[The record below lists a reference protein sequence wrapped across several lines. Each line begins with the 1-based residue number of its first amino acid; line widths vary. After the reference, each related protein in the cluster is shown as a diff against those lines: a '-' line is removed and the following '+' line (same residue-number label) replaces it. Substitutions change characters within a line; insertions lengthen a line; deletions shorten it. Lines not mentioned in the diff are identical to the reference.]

1 MDSSLLTDTVRTL
14 SFFQTNKR
22 LCLLFISLMWAQ
34 PLFSDPLNET
44 ELPSLGDHT
53 SSVVSPEQEKALGQH
68 WLRALRAQAPL
79 INDPFVLDYLRAL
92 THRLASKSEL
102 NHQELEL
109 VVVASPA
116 INAFAVPGGVIGANA
131 GLFLHAQTEGELGS
145 VLAHELAHLSQRH
158 FARTIEEAQKNQ
170 WIQGAAL
177 LASVLLIA
185 TSNSESGYA
194 ALATTQAASVQSQL
208 RFSRRNEQEAD
219 RIAIGTLAAAD
230 IDPSSIGTFFQ
241 RMQKT
246 YQFSGQKP
254 PEYLLTHPVT
264 ESRISEAKDR
274 AGQYQ
279 SRFYPE
285 NTDFYLIKA
294 RIEALYTR
302 DVQNAI
308 TRNYSQLNN
317 SPTLQQFMTRYRLV
331 MLLSKV
337 QRYQEAEKELDTLTR
352 MLPNNL
358 VLQNSMAE
366 LKIAEKDNAAAIK
379 LLAPLSKTYP
389 DHYVLT
395 LLYAQALLNQKNGTQ
410 ALPMLESIKAT
421 YPNSPEIWDLL
432 AQAYGYNQDMIN
444 VHLARAEL
452 LYIKGQSKLAI
463 EQLQLARSLIDHDF
477 PLLSKIETRISQMEA
492 DQKDVK
498 F

>member
-1 MDSSLLTDTVRTL
+1 MLADTVQVL
-14 SFFQTNKR
+14 SFFQAYYKR
-22 LCLLFISLMWAQ
+22 LSLFFILLIWVP
-34 PLFSDPLNET
+34 PLFSDPRNDT
-44 ELPSLGDHT
+44 ELPVLGDHT
-53 SSVVSPEQEKALGQH
+53 SSIVSPEQEKSLGQR

-102 NHQELEL
+102 SNRDLQL

-131 GLFLHAQTEGELGS
+131 GLFLHAETEGELAS

-158 FARTIEEAQKNQ
+158 FARSIEEAQKNQ

-219 RIAIGTLAAAD
+219 RIAIGTLAEAD
-230 IDPSSIGTFFQ
+230 MDPSAIGTFFQ

-279 SRFYPE
+279 SRFHPE

-302 DVQNAI
+302 DIQNAI
-308 TRNYSQLNN
+308 ARQYSQLNN

-337 QRYQEAEKELDTLTR
+337 QRFKEAEAELDQLSR
-352 MLPNNL
+352 LLPNNL
-358 VLQNSMAE
+358 VLQNSRAE
-366 LKIAEKDNAAAIK
+366 LKIAEKDNAAVIK

-395 LLYAQALLNQKNGTQ
+395 MLYCQALLNQKNGAQ
-410 ALPMLESIKAT
+410 ALPLLERLNTI
-421 YPNSPEIWDLL
+421 YPHSPEIWDLL

-452 LYIKGQSKLAI
+452 LYLKGQSKPAL
-463 EQLQLARSLIDHDF
+463 EQLQLAHDLVDRDF
-477 PLLSKIETRISQMEA
+477 PLVSKIETRIEQMEA
-492 DQKDVK
+492 DEKGVK